1 MTSHADRITAGNTRT
16 PARHG
21 REPGSV
27 TTATGIVIRPDPTAT
42 NAVQDM
48 GSRRTR
54 HQAADCRDLAA
65 MTGMQ
70 GDTAAL
76 LDRTV

>member
-1 MTSHADRITAGNTRT
+1 MTL
-16 PARHG
+16 
-21 REPGSV
+21 
-27 TTATGIVIRPDPTAT
+27 
-42 NAVQDM
+42 QDM

-76 LDRTV
+76 VDRTV